1 MPAKALIRQLD
12 DGSCNLLMHPNE
24 DTSLS
29 VEQKWIVGDTFLR
42 NFYTIFDW
50 KNKKIALL

>member
-1 MPAKALIRQLD
+1 
-12 DGSCNLLMHPNE
+12 MHPND

-29 VEQKWIVGDTFLR
+29 VETKWIVGDTFLR

-50 KNKKIALL
+50 KHKKIALIQPKGAEVK